1 MNKKQLAVAIV
12 YAMCATVNQ
21 QAYAAN
27 DIEIVSGSVQT
38 NITGGPDFTST
49 EDSAQLGWDEIS
61 GHLDDPSPNNV
72 TISTTESGTSGQQGD
87 VNVNAVID
95 TTGLPS
101 YGVLEVNA
109 HNDINLNANISGTNY
124 HRYEFT
130 PDSDGLNG
138 GVVNLNA
145 DFGSGLRTTV
155 NGGLVIGASGSYN
168 LDSTTSSLTAGSI
181 DNSAGGTFSFT
192 HGSLQLTNSGIA
204 IDSTGLLGADVN
216 MLGTYHSFG
225 SSGYVD
231 YHDLQVVSQ
240 SVGTSDPDSGTITLG
255 NYARNYVDGTLT
267 INSGGTY
274 NLDGG
279 RLEAASIVNNGAF
292 NFTGGWL
299 EQTAGTFAIEAG
311 GPLGE
316 TSVVGGGPDRQYL
329 YTVDQSVGTAAA
341 DSGTFT
347 LQDNGYNT
355 VSGTLTINAGGTYN
369 LEGGHL
375 NAGDIVDTG
384 TFNFNSGK
392 LTLGSALAIESGGL
406 LGADVNLTGGRH
418 LSVDSLSVGTAAAD
432 SGTLTITGGYPNY
445 ANYNRN
451 YVTNGLT
458 VEAGGTVT
466 LNSGWLNVGTITN
479 NGQFDFNGGELTLR
493 DQGMTIGAGGLLGSD
508 VALNSNKSL
517 RLENDNVLTI
527 DAGSTLTLDGG
538 SFRAGSVVKNGSF
551 VFNSGR
557 FNLTDSPVTVGSTG
571 LLGTN
576 TVIDASKALD
586 LIERERDIYDVLHWV
601 GNDINIETGSRLSVE
616 GGEVMARAITGG
628 GTVRIQ
634 DGELYLMSDIAVGAT
649 SPFGDRVVLNSGARL
664 DNSTYSDP
672 YGSHELTIGL
682 GGVVRLRG
690 GTLDVG
696 SIDNQ
701 GTFEFFSGT
710 LELSGEDFVVGTTG
724 LMGDNVT
731 LNSGKS
737 VRVTNTTKST
747 VVEAGATLTMNG
759 GSLSGIRLT
768 GDGTLNFNSGHISLY
783 SGATIGASSLLG
795 DNLVLTDT
803 RRLTTDSTTT
813 VESGATL
820 RVKSGTH
827 TLDYFNNNGTVDING
842 GDIRTT
848 GYRSA
853 RYENNGTTVIRDGSS
868 LVVDAYENNHPET
881 YVQNTGTTVVNGLLQ
896 ATTVSIVDGT
906 LRGGGVIDGDLL
918 MEGGRLLPGNSP
930 GTMEITGNLVL
941 TDAGTLHFE
950 VGSDGLD
957 PAGYLY
963 DQLIVGGNYDLQGGL
978 LKFSL
983 LDGIG
988 ITDLQSDFTIGDFF
1002 RSGTAGSDTAFD
1014 LLDLAMFNNL
1024 DLYAY
1029 DVLGDSWFSL
1039 ALDETGGFLA
1049 TASVAPVPVPA
1060 AVWLFGSGLIGL
1072 FGVAR
1077 RRKAA

>member
-1 MNKKQLAVAIV
+1 MNKKKLVVAIACV
-12 YAMCATVNQ
+12 LCTSLSQ
-21 QAYAAN
+21 QIYAAN

-49 EDSAQLGWDEIS
+49 NDSAQLGWDEIS
-61 GHLDDPSPNNV
+61 GHLDNPYPNYV
-72 TISTTESGTSGQQGD
+72 TISTTESGNNVQDGD
-87 VNVNAVID
+87 VNVNGVID

-101 YGVLEVNA
+101 NGVLEINA

-145 DFGSGLRTTV
+145 DFGSKLHTTV

-168 LDSTTSSLTAGSI
+168 LESSSSLTAGSV
-181 DNSAGGTFSFT
+181 DNSSGGTFNFT
-192 HGSLQLTNSGIA
+192 GGSLQLNNSGVA

-216 MLGTYHSFG
+216 MLGIFHSFG
-225 SSGYVD
+225 SSSYIN

-240 SVGTSDPDSGTITLG
+240 SVGTSDPDSGTITVG
-255 NYARNYVDGTLT
+255 DYARNIVDGTLT

-279 RLEAASIVNNGAF
+279 RLEAAAIINNGGAL
-292 NFTGGWL
+292 NFTSGVL

-311 GPLGE
+311 GSLGD
-316 TSVVGGGPDRQYL
+316 TSVVGGGPDAQSL
-329 YTVDQSVGTAAA
+329 YTVNQSVGTETA

-347 LQDNGYNT
+347 LGNNGRNQ

-369 LEGGHL
+369 LDGGSL

-384 TFNFNSGK
+384 SFNFTSGD
-392 LTLGSALAIESGGL
+392 LTLVSALVIESGGL
-406 LGADVNLTGGRH
+406 LGADVVLNSGRT
-418 LSVDSLSVGTAAAD
+418 LRVDSQSVGTAAPD
-432 SGTLTITGGYPNY
+432 SGTLTISGS
-445 ANYNRN
+445 NYNSYQNTN

-466 LNSGWLNVGTITN
+466 LNSGELNAGTITN
-479 NGQFDFNGGELTLR
+479 NGQFNFNGGELTLR
-493 DQGMTIGAGGLLGSD
+493 DQGMTIGTGGLLGSD
-508 VALNSNKSL
+508 VALNNTQSL

-538 SFRAGSVVKNGSF
+538 YFQVGSVVNDGSF

-557 FNLTDSPVTVGSTG
+557 FNMTDSPLTIGSTG

-576 TVIDASKALD
+576 TVIDGSKVLD
-586 LIERERDIYDVLHWV
+586 LIERKKDIYDDWHWV
-601 GNDINIETGSRLSVE
+601 GNDINIETGSQLSVE
-616 GGEVMARAITGG
+616 GGVVEARAITGG
-628 GTVRIQ
+628 GTVSIL
-634 DGELYLMSDIAVGAT
+634 DGGLYLMSDIAVGTT
-649 SPFGDRVVLNSGARL
+649 SPFGDQVVLNSGARL

-672 YGSHELTIGL
+672 YGSHELLIESGGL
-682 GGVVRLRG
+682 VRLNG

-696 SIDNQ
+696 SINNQ
-701 GTFEFFSGT
+701 GTFEFNSGT

-731 LNSGKS
+731 LNSGQS
-737 VRVTNTTKST
+737 VGVTNTSRST

-759 GSLSGIRLT
+759 GSLRGIRLT

-820 RVKSGTH
+820 RVNSGTH
-827 TLDYFNNNGTVDING
+827 NLDYFNNNGTVVISG

-868 LVVDAYENNHPET
+868 LVVDVYESNHPET
-881 YVQNTGTTVVNGLLQ
+881 YVQNTGTTVVDGLLR

-906 LRGGGVIDGDLL
+906 LRGSGLIDADVSV
-918 MEGGRLLPGNSP
+918 EGGRLLPGNSS
-930 GTMEITGNLVL
+930 GALEITGDLVL
-941 TDAGTLHFE
+941 TEAGTVHME

-963 DQLIVGGNYDLQGGL
+963 DQLIVGGDYDLQGGL

-983 LDGIG
+983 LDGID
-988 ITDLQSDFTIGDFF
+988 IFDLESDFTIGDFF
-1002 RSGTAGSDTAFD
+1002 RSGTAGTDTAFD
-1014 LLDLAMFNNL
+1014 LLQLSMFNNL

-1029 DVLGDSWFSL
+1029 DALGESWFSL
-1039 ALDETGGFLA
+1039 ALNESTGGFIA
-1049 TASVAPVPVPA
+1049 TASVAPVPIPA

-1077 RRKAA
+1077 RKAT